1 MADVR
6 ALLCLSVMF
15 MLYCNLLYALV
26 VANKINNNNNN
37 NNNNTSYKQ
46 ERGCLMHFARLANTP
61 LQDEESAQ
69 NDLVLLNSLP
79 NKKSLTHPAINLS

>member
-15 MLYCNLLYALV
+15 MLYCNLLYVLV
-26 VANKINNNNNN
+26 VANKINNN

-46 ERGCLMHFARLANTP
+46 ERGCLMHYVRLANTP

>member
-15 MLYCNLLYALV
+15 MLYCNLLYVLV
-26 VANKINNNNNN
+26 VANKINNNND
-37 NNNNTSYKQ
+37 NNTSYTQ
-46 ERGCLMHFARLANTP
+46 ERGCLMHFARLANTL
-61 LQDEESAQ
+61 LQDEESAR
-69 NDLVLLNSLP
+69 DDHGLLNSLP